1 MNPVI
6 ICVDD
11 EAMILESLRQEVINA
26 FGYQYDVEIASSGAE
41 AIELLEAL
49 IQEGVEVPLVLADYI
64 MPGMKGDEVL
74 EKVHN
79 ASPDTMKIMLTGQA
93 SIEGIIHAINHAHLY
108 RYISKPWEKEDLKL
122 AIKEACDKYTRE
134 KILDI
139 QNSQLKEM
147 NQNLEKKVEERT
159 KQLLEKNKQLEEM
172 NELKTRLLSIVS
184 HDIKSPLASLQSV
197 LVLLGM
203 DALSQDEIKNISNN
217 LSGNIKKTMNFLESL
232 LQWAKIQMQG
242 IYPMPT
248 LLIFSEI
255 LNEII
260 DFYIDAANVK
270 NIQLVSEIAPD
281 MKIYAD
287 KEMVKTIL
295 RNLIANAIK
304 FSSENGKISITHS
317 LSNNF
322 TTILVSDAG
331 VGIAKEDL
339 NKIFNISE
347 TFTTKGTHQ
356 EKGTG
361 MGLAI
366 CKELVEKNGGKIW
379 VESEVGIGSTFFF
392 SLPSKATE

>member
-11 EAMILESLRQEVINA
+11 EAMILESLRQEVFNA

-49 IQEGVEVPLVLADYI
+49 MQEGVEVPLVLADYI

-74 EKVHN
+74 EKVHKVTPN
-79 ASPDTMKIMLTGQA
+79 TMKIMLTGQA
-93 SIEGIIHAINHAHLY
+93 SIEGIIYAINHAQLY

-122 AIKEACDKYTRE
+122 AIKEACDKYNRE
-134 KILDI
+134 KILAI
-139 QNSQLKEM
+139 QNAQLKEM
-147 NQNLEKKVEERT
+147 NQNLEQKIKERT
-159 KQLLEKNKQLEEM
+159 QQLAEKNKQLEEM

-203 DALSQDEIKNISNN
+203 DALTQEEIKNLSNN
-217 LSGNIKKTMNFLESL
+217 LSENIKKTMNFLESL
-232 LQWAKIQMQG
+232 LQWARIQMQG
-242 IYPMPT
+242 IYPLPT
-248 LLIFSEI
+248 LIVFSDI
-255 LNEII
+255 LNEIF
-260 DFYIDAANVK
+260 DFYHDAANAK
-270 NIQLVSEIAPD
+270 NIQFESFISPD
-281 MKIYAD
+281 VKIFAD

-304 FSSENGKISITHS
+304 FTPKQGKISVNYSIS
-317 LSNNF
+317 DNF
-322 TTILVSDAG
+322 TTISVSDTG

-339 NKIFNISE
+339 SKIFNISE

-379 VESEVGIGSTFFF
+379 VESQQNQGSKFYF
-392 SLPSKATE
+392 SLPSTSSK